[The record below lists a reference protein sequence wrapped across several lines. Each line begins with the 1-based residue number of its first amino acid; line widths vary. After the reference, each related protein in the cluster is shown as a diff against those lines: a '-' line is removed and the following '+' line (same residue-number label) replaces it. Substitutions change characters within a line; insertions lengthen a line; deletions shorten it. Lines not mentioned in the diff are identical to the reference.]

1 MEIGNNT
8 FYCKPIKLVAL
19 AIGFLLTIPVFGQKT
34 WSLRDCIEYA
44 RDNSLSLKQ
53 AQYGVDLA
61 KLDDK
66 QNRLAR
72 WPSLNAAVNG
82 GFQFGRT
89 IDPVT
94 NSFNTQQIAFNSYG
108 VDAGMTLF
116 SGGRIN
122 NNIKQGKVDVEA
134 SQADALTAFN
144 NLALNIASAYLQIL
158 MADEQL
164 TAATNRRNLS
174 QQQLD
179 QTDKLIEAGTI
190 PANDRLDVLAQIA
203 RDEQTI
209 IQSQN
214 LIDIT
219 FLNLKELMQIDPTTE
234 MQLEKPQ
241 YSIPADANPEGL
253 TFIEVYN
260 TALNSQ
266 PQIVANELRQESAE
280 IGVDIARGALMPT
293 LNLFG
298 GLNTSW
304 SSAGKIQ
311 TGSFIDTFYQT
322 VIFENITEEVGFPS
336 ENPIIG
342 DNPYFD
348 QLDQNFGQNFGL
360 NLSIP
365 IYNNGR
371 NKINVE
377 RAQVNILS
385 AKLQSDLTKQQLKN
399 DVQQAIANARAG
411 RLSLAAAER
420 SQQAAQVAYE
430 NADKRFRLGAINNL
444 QLITARNTLD
454 IAETELISAKYDYLF
469 RLKIIDFYL
478 GRELKLD

>member
-1 MEIGNNT
+1 MRIGT
-8 FYCKPIKLVAL
+8 FHFYCSPVKLVAVVF
-19 AIGFLLTIPVFGQKT
+19 GFLMAFDVAGQKT
-34 WSLRDCIEYA
+34 WTLRECIEYA

-53 AQYGVDLA
+53 AQYGIALA
-61 KLDDK
+61 KLTDK
-66 QNRLAR
+66 QNRLSR
-72 WPSLNAAVNG
+72 LPNINGSVNG

-94 NSFNTQQIAFNSYG
+94 NSFNTQRIAFNSFG
-108 VDAGMTLF
+108 LDAGMTLF

-122 NNIKQGKVDVEA
+122 NTIKQGKLDVEA
-134 SQADALTAFN
+134 SEADAQSTFN
-144 NLALNIASAYLQIL
+144 TLALNIANAYLQIL
-158 MADEQL
+158 MAEEQL
-164 TAATNRRNLS
+164 EGATNRRNLS

-179 QTDKLIEAGTI
+179 QTDKLIEAGTL

-209 IQSQN
+209 IQTQN

-219 FLNLKELMQIDPTTE
+219 FLNLKELMQIDPATE

-241 YSIPADANPEGL
+241 FVIPADANPDALGFGEL
-253 TFIEVYN
+253 YSN
-260 TALNSQ
+260 ALNTQ
-266 PQIVANELRQESAE
+266 PQIRANELRQESAE
-280 IGVDIARGALMPT
+280 AGVNIARGALLPT

-298 GLNTSW
+298 GLNTNW

-311 TGSFIDTFYQT
+311 TGSIVDTFYQE
-322 VIFENITEEVGFPS
+322 VIFENVSGEIGFPGES
-336 ENPIIG
+336 PIIE

-365 IYNNGR
+365 IYNGSR
-371 NKINVE
+371 NKINVQ
-377 RAQVNILS
+377 RAEVNILN

-411 RLSLAAAER
+411 RRSLAAAEK

-430 NADKRFRLGAINNL
+430 NADKRFKLGAINNL
-444 QLITARNTLD
+444 EFITARNALD
-454 IAETELISAKYDYLF
+454 IAQTELISAKYDYLF

>member
-8 FYCKPIKLVAL
+8 FYFKPIQLVAFVVT
-19 AIGFLLTIPVFGQKT
+19 FLLTYPVFGQKT
-34 WSLRDCIEYA
+34 WTLRECIEFA

-53 AQYGVDLA
+53 AQYGVELA

-66 QNRLAR
+66 QNRLTR

-108 VDAGMTLF
+108 LDFGMTLF

-122 NNIKQGKVDVEA
+122 NTIKQGKMAVEA
-134 SQADALTAFN
+134 SQADVQAAFN
-144 NLALNIASAYLQIL
+144 TLALNIASAYLQIL

-164 TAATNRRNLS
+164 AAANQRRNLS

-214 LIDIT
+214 LIDVT
-219 FLNLKELMQIDPTTE
+219 FQNLKELMQIDPTTA

-241 YSIPADANPEGL
+241 YAIPADANPEDL
-253 TFIEVYN
+253 TFVEVYN
-260 TALNSQ
+260 NALNSQ
-266 PQIVANELRQESAE
+266 PQIRANELRQQSAE
-280 IGVDIARGALMPT
+280 VGVDIARGALLPS

-298 GLNTSW
+298 GMNTNW
-304 SSAGKIQ
+304 SSAAKIQ

-322 VIFENITEEVGFPS
+322 IIFQNISEQVGFPS
-336 ENPIIG
+336 ESPIIG
-342 DNPYFD
+342 DNPYFE
-348 QLDQNFGQNFGL
+348 QIDQNFGQNFGL

-377 RAQVNILS
+377 RAEVNILN

-411 RLSLAAAER
+411 RLSLAAAEK
-420 SQQAAQVAYE
+420 SQQAAQVAYD
-430 NADKRFRLGAINNL
+430 NADRRFRLGAINNL
-444 QLITARNTLD
+444 ELITARNALD